1 MKYLAL
7 EKELNRGKKQSIESV
22 LESEARRVYELYLQ
36 GIIREFYFSK
46 EGHNAILIME
56 CKDEKE
62 ALDVLKT
69 LPLVKEN
76 FIEFQLF
83 TLLPYSGFDRIFH
96 KNK

>member
-7 EKELNRGKKQSIESV
+7 EKELNKGEKQSIESL

-36 GIIREFYFSK
+36 GIIRECYFSK
-46 EGHNAILIME
+46 EGHNAVIIME
-56 CKDEKE
+56 CKNEKE
-62 ALDVLKT
+62 VHKTLKT

-76 FIEFQLF
+76 IIEFQLF
-83 TLLPYSGFDRIFH
+83 TLLPYSGLNRIYN